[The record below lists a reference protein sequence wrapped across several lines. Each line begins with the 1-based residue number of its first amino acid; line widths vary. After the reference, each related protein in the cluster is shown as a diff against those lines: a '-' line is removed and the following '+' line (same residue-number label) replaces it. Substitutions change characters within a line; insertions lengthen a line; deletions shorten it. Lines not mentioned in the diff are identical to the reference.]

1 MERTLQEKTGLQA
14 SLSTIGLIKTSVSA
28 VGFNVRRRASNL
40 MLTPERIFVVQ
51 INDKVKAYR
60 LVSFTD
66 QTNVETWISTPISNP
81 RFKRTRNIFSTTML
95 MASLTV
101 SFK

>member
-1 MERTLQEKTGLQA
+1 LRPRYLPGIPCPNHLGG
-14 SLSTIGLIKTSVSA
+14 IV
-28 VGFNVRRRASNL
+28 V

-51 INDKVKAYR
+51 INDKAKAYR
-60 LVSFTD
+60 RVSFTD
-66 QTNVETWISTPISNP
+66 QINVETWISTPISNP